1 MPPISVR
8 VTLNWV
14 FRLMAMPK
22 SHSFSLRWAKSV
34 KSSSMPSITMPAL
47 LTSTSIRPW
56 QETASATA
64 FCTSSIFVRSAVC
77 DETVKPSLRSSSAQ
91 SWTRDEMST
100 MASVAPSRP
109 NTRAVLKP
117 MLLVLAT
124 PVMRAAL
131 PSTLPL
137 RSMLMTPLIWLR
149 PARPAGDV
157 PSLSCYVA
165 GRPCVT
171 HSGRSNGDYP
181 PRLNG
186 CHPHEPPSGIYH
198 DGSFG
203 KA

>member
-1 MPPISVR
+1 MC
-8 VTLNWV
+8 
-14 FRLMAMPK
+14 
-22 SHSFSLRWAKSV
+22 
-34 KSSSMPSITMPAL
+34 
-47 LTSTSIRPW
+47 IRD
-56 QETASATA
+56 S

-91 SWTRDEMST
+91 SWTLGEMST

-137 RSMLMTPLIWLR
+137 RSILTTPLLWLR
-149 PARPAGDV
+149 PARPAGV
-157 PSLSCYVA
+157 VSSRQCYVA
-165 GRPCVT
+165 GRPRVT
-171 HSGRSNGDYP
+171 HAGRLDGGHP
-181 PRLNG
+181 PRIHG
-186 CHPHEPPSGIYH
+186 GHTPEPPFGTYYP
-198 DGSFG
+198 GSFG